1 MLPIAILPVAGLLL
15 GIGSSFTNETM
26 LKAYGLWKLMG
37 PGTIANGIF
46 RVLSDAGNIVFTNL
60 PIIFAMGVAIGMAK
74 KEKEVKTNA
83 MRILEKLKIP
93 FEVKTYE
100 CDEFVDGMHIADQLG
115 QPYEQSFKTLVMQGK
130 SKEYYVFVLPV
141 DKEVD
146 LKKAAHVVGE
156 KSLAMV
162 HVKDIQAVTGYIRGG
177 CTSIGMKKKYRTVI
191 HESAREWD
199 TVIVSGGRLGSQ
211 ILLSPDDLVKAVDGE
226 MADIVFCENK

>member
-1 MLPIAILPVAGLLL
+1 
-15 GIGSSFTNETM
+15 
-26 LKAYGLWKLMG
+26 
-37 PGTIANGIF
+37 
-46 RVLSDAGNIVFTNL
+46 
-60 PIIFAMGVAIGMAK
+60 MAK

-115 QPYEQSFKTLVMQGK
+115 QPYAQSFKTLVMQGK

-162 HVKDIQAVTGYIRGG
+162 HVKDI
-177 CTSIGMKKKYRTVI
+177 
-191 HESAREWD
+191 
-199 TVIVSGGRLGSQ
+199 
-211 ILLSPDDLVKAVDGE
+211 
-226 MADIVFCENK
+226 